1 VQAKTKPLVHTV
13 VIDGMQF
20 SPATLEVTAG
30 DTVVWINKD
39 PFPHTATSDRDG
51 FHSKT
56 ILPEH
61 SWSYVAKQRGTFPY
75 RCVLHENMHGTLF
88 VK

>member
-1 VQAKTKPLVHTV
+1 MHTV

-20 SPATLEVTAG
+20 SPAKLEVTVG

-39 PFPHTATSDRDG
+39 PFPHTATSDQDG

-56 ILPEH
+56 ILPERT
-61 SWSYVAKQRGTFPY
+61 WRFVATQRGMFPY
-75 RCVLHENMHGTLF
+75 SCALHENMHGTLL